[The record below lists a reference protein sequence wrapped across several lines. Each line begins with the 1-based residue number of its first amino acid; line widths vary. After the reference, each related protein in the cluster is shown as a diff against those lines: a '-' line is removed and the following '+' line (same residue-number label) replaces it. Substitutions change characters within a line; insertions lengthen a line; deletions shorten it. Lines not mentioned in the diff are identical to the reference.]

1 MILALAIPG
10 RGQVISV
17 QSEVSG
23 DSMMIGDQMV
33 YTLTVDAADHV
44 NFTLPEIRDTLS
56 REIEVLFPISAD
68 TMLNDGRRV
77 VSRRYMITGFEP
89 GLQMIPS
96 QEVLYTNGTVSD
108 TARSMPLMM
117 RVYEPAVDTT
127 KAIKPIKPPINT
139 PLTFKEILPWVSLG
153 FGAWLLATLVYA
165 LVWMRRQRSRDPEI
179 FTLKPQEPA
188 HVIAFREL
196 DRLKQEKLWER
207 GDIKGYYTRLT
218 EITRGYIERQYGIPA
233 MERTTDEILAAFRRV
248 SSDDNLSEE
257 MLGGMLQ
264 MADLVKFAK
273 ADPLPVDNQTHLNN
287 AYLFVQKTYPLF
299 YREQAEPEVEE
310 INLHIEQPH
319 MTGEVPRVT
328 GGQPQG
334 TGGQPQGT
342 GGQPQGTGK
351 KLQPPGEK
359 PKKTGEGRDG

>member
-1 MILALAIPG
+1 
-10 RGQVISV
+10 
-17 QSEVSG
+17 
-23 DSMMIGDQMV
+23 MMIGDQMV

-56 REIEVLFPISAD
+56 REIEVLFPVSAD
-68 TMLNDGRRV
+68 TMVTGGRRV

-89 GLQMIPS
+89 GLQVIPS
-96 QEVLYTNGTVSD
+96 QKVPYSNGTVTD

-117 RVYEPAVDTT
+117 HVYEPAVDTT
-127 KAIKPIKPPINT
+127 QAIKPIKPPINT

-153 FGAWLLATLVYA
+153 LGAWLLATLVYA

-299 YREQAEPEVEE
+299 YRERTEPEVEE
-310 INLHIEQPH
+310 IGLPGVDPQMN
-319 MTGEVPRVT
+319 GEAPQVT
-328 GGQPQG
+328 GGHTQG
-334 TGGQPQGT
+334 TG
-342 GGQPQGTGK
+342 
-351 KLQPPGEK
+351 EK
-359 PKKTGEGRDG
+359 PNKTGEERDG